1 MVIILQQPKIS
12 VVMSVY
18 NGEKYLREAID
29 SILNQTF
36 GDFEFIIVD
45 DGSTDKTAEIIDEYA
60 KKDLRVKIIK
70 NKNNIGLTKSL
81 NKAIQETKGEYIARM
96 DADDISS
103 PERFDEQLTFI
114 ENHPEIGAVGCWYYL
129 IDKNNKL
136 IKKVRPPVKFYKIK
150 KAILNSTPIIH
161 PAAMIRKISLEKIN
175 YYDESF
181 KYAQDR
187 DLLFRI
193 LNFYQLGV
201 VPKYLLKYRYTKQS
215 ISLQREIE
223 QKKYCLKAIRKVI
236 KKGIYPKWYYFFTIR
251 HLISIYL
258 PKPLRIFKNNIF
270 NKLGL
275 RHEQD

>member
-1 MVIILQQPKIS
+1 MENNNFPKVSVI
-12 VVMSVY
+12 MSVY
-18 NGEKYLREAID
+18 NGEKYLKEAID
-29 SILNQTF
+29 SILEQTF
-36 GDFEFIIVD
+36 KDFEFVIVD
-45 DGSTDKTAEIIDEYA
+45 DGSNDNTLKILKEYA
-60 KKDLRVKIIK
+60 KKDMRIKIIK
-70 NKNNIGLTKSL
+70 NKKNIGLTKSL
-81 NKAIQETKGEYIARM
+81 NKAIRTAKGKYVARM
-96 DADDISS
+96 DADDVSL
-103 PERFDEQLTFI
+103 PERIEEQLTFI

-136 IKKVRPPVKFYKIK
+136 IKKVRPPVKSYKIK
-150 KAILNSTPIIH
+150 KALLNSAPIIH
-161 PAAMIRKISLEKIN
+161 PAAMIRKILLEKIN

-181 KYAQDR
+181 KYSQDR

-193 LNFYQLGV
+193 LNFCQLGV
-201 VPKYLLKYRYTKQS
+201 VPEFLLKFRYSKQS

-223 QKKYCLKAIRKVI
+223 QKKYCLKAIRKAI